1 MANEQNLVSLA
12 DRTTEEKREIAK
24 KGGTASGKTRKE
36 KATLKK
42 AMEWLLNSSDIKIT
56 KGAIFDNY
64 KEIGIDI
71 SKLSPTQLATLGV
84 WYGSVTGNATN
95 YKTIMETNNEIVE
108 PTPETPLVQIEI
120 LDNSH
125 LEKTLWEANRN
136 GGMENT
142 EGKQ

>member
-1 MANEQNLVSLA
+1 
-12 DRTTEEKREIAK
+12 
-24 KGGTASGKTRKE
+24 
-36 KATLKK
+36 
-42 AMEWLLNSSDIKIT
+42 MEWLLNSSDIKIT